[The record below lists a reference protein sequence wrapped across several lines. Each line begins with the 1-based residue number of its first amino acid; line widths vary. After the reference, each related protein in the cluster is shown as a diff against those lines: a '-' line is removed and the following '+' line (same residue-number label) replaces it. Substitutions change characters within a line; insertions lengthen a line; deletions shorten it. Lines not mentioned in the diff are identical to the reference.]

1 MSLWVQPH
9 IYYSNAEI
17 EKQWKDTLHQASLSL
32 TSTLIQHYTRVIK
45 SEQKTLE
52 KNNEIK
58 EYLQN
63 FMGSCREDE
72 IAKWR
77 ELSKTAEEKAG
88 KLSESL
94 KESREAK
101 LFRKQKRTD
110 SQPNLMLSTS
120 KQVLLP
126 TPKQP
131 HLQNNQPTDLI
142 EALTGL
148 INTYSKNRPQQQR
161 DYQQQQHK

>member
-1 MSLWVQPH
+1 M
-9 IYYSNAEI
+9 
-17 EKQWKDTLHQASLSL
+17 
-32 TSTLIQHYTRVIK
+32 
-45 SEQKTLE
+45 
-52 KNNEIK
+52 
-58 EYLQN
+58 
-63 FMGSCREDE
+63 
-72 IAKWR
+72 
-77 ELSKTAEEKAG
+77 
-88 KLSESL
+88 
-94 KESREAK
+94 
-101 LFRKQKRTD
+101 D